1 MQYCADSEELAKPA
15 NNQKLYNMKTKL
27 MLLAAMIAF
36 GTSALWAQSVTGT
49 VSDASDGGG
58 LPGVAVL
65 VDGSNVGVMTDMDG
79 NYSLNAAA
87 GDVLVFSFVGY
98 STERREVG
106 SGPINV
112 SLKSGVTLDE
122 VVVTALGVSREKK
135 SLGYSVQELDNGAFT
150 KARSENIVRSLSGK
164 IAGVQVTSGTSI
176 GSSSKVLLRGA
187 SSITG
192 DNQPLFVVD
201 GVPMDNADYSGYNQ
215 QRSVGGYDYGNAI
228 SDINPD
234 DIASVSVLKGPA
246 AAALYGSRA
255 SNGAIV
261 ITTKTGEGHR
271 ASGQSGLGISVSSG
285 VAYNNVYVLPN
296 YQNAY
301 GGGSGTAWVD
311 TIDGDFIPDYGYDG
325 SWGAK
330 LDGTMVRHW
339 DSWDEGHSE
348 YGQTRAWSPTDSD
361 VDEYFQ
367 TGVTTTNNIS
377 VTGSTDESSFRLSY
391 TNHDQTGVY
400 ENSSLDRNTLSFTG
414 TQQISENLKASAS
427 VNYVQSKGANRPMT
441 GYGSSIM
448 SQFTQWGQRQ
458 LSMER
463 LRDYKNP
470 DGTQRTWNRNSAA
483 DGAPHYWDNPFW
495 ERYENTQNDQR
506 DRVFGNMSLTY
517 KINDVF
523 SLTGRALTD
532 FYTDRREERVAVGGV
547 NTSSYS
553 ESTRQLQE
561 TNLDAYLNFADDLSD
576 DLSVTGFVGVNQ
588 RTRNYK
594 RLNAYTLG
602 GLNTP
607 GLYTINNGADG
618 YEVGDFESNKTVNSV
633 LGSASFGFQRKFFVD
648 ITGRNDFSSTLPEA
662 SNSYFYPS
670 ATASYVF
677 SEDFDLEGV
686 SFGKVRFGWA
696 QVGNDTNPYETGT
709 TYAVNSNFGNS
720 GSATVPNAQNNP
732 NLRPEKTSSWEA
744 GLELNL
750 FMDKIRVDL
759 TYYSSTTED
768 LIFNVPV
775 SAASGYSSAVLNAG
789 KTSNKGIELALEAT
803 LVNTEDLRWD
813 IGVNYAKNTN
823 ELIELSE
830 GVENLQYA
838 SLFGTTL
845 EARPGQPLGT
855 FYGYN
860 FVFDDAGNKLVDDDG
875 YYMRSD
881 EVEPIGSILP
891 EYTAGV
897 NTTLQYKDLS
907 FFALVDIQK
916 GGSLHSYSNQWGKYS
931 GTLYETVWDED
942 GNDMRDPDYAGIVV
956 EGVNATTG
964 EANTAAISPGAHF
977 FYNQG
982 YIIHA
987 ADQYDASY
995 VKLREM
1001 RLDYNIPADMV
1012 EGSPFS
1018 NVSLGVYGR
1027 NLAILSSNAPHIDPE
1042 VATSAS
1048 NIQGFEG
1055 GQLPAE
1061 RTIGVNLKFTL

>member
-1 MQYCADSEELAKPA
+1 
-15 NNQKLYNMKTKL
+15 
-27 MLLAAMIAF
+27 
-36 GTSALWAQSVTGT
+36 
-49 VSDASDGGG
+49 
-58 LPGVAVL
+58 
-65 VDGSNVGVMTDMDG
+65 
-79 NYSLNAAA
+79 
-87 GDVLVFSFVGY
+87 
-98 STERREVG
+98 
-106 SGPINV
+106 
-112 SLKSGVTLDE
+112 
-122 VVVTALGVSREKK
+122 
-135 SLGYSVQELDNGAFT
+135 
-150 KARSENIVRSLSGK
+150 
-164 IAGVQVTSGTSI
+164 
-176 GSSSKVLLRGA
+176 
-187 SSITG
+187 
-192 DNQPLFVVD
+192 
-201 GVPMDNADYSGYNQ
+201 
-215 QRSVGGYDYGNAI
+215 
-228 SDINPD
+228 
-234 DIASVSVLKGPA
+234 
-246 AAALYGSRA
+246 
-255 SNGAIV
+255 
-261 ITTKTGEGHR
+261 
-271 ASGQSGLGISVSSG
+271 
-285 VAYNNVYVLPN
+285 
-296 YQNAY
+296 
-301 GGGSGTAWVD
+301 
-311 TIDGDFIPDYGYDG
+311 
-325 SWGAK
+325 
-330 LDGTMVRHW
+330 
-339 DSWDEGHSE
+339 
-348 YGQTRAWSPTDSD
+348 
-361 VDEYFQ
+361 
-367 TGVTTTNNIS
+367 
-377 VTGSTDESSFRLSY
+377 
-391 TNHDQTGVY
+391 
-400 ENSSLDRNTLSFTG
+400 
-414 TQQISENLKASAS
+414 
-427 VNYVQSKGANRPMT
+427 
-441 GYGSSIM
+441 
-448 SQFTQWGQRQ
+448 
-458 LSMER
+458 
-463 LRDYKNP
+463 
-470 DGTQRTWNRNSAA
+470 
-483 DGAPHYWDNPFW
+483 
-495 ERYENTQNDQR
+495 
-506 DRVFGNMSLTY
+506 
-517 KINDVF
+517 
-523 SLTGRALTD
+523 
-532 FYTDRREERVAVGGV
+532 
-547 NTSSYS
+547 
-553 ESTRQLQE
+553 
-561 TNLDAYLNFADDLSD
+561 
-576 DLSVTGFVGVNQ
+576 
-588 RTRNYK
+588 
-594 RLNAYTLG
+594 
-602 GLNTP
+602 
-607 GLYTINNGADG
+607 
-618 YEVGDFESNKTVNSV
+618 
-633 LGSASFGFQRKFFVD
+633 
-648 ITGRNDFSSTLPEA
+648 
-662 SNSYFYPS
+662 
-670 ATASYVF
+670 
-677 SEDFDLEGV
+677 LEGV

-750 FMDKIRVDL
+750 FMDKVRLDL

-803 LVNTEDLRWD
+803 LVSTEDLRWD

-845 EARPGQPLGT
+845 EARPGQSLGT

-860 FVFDDAGNKLVDDDG
+860 FVFDDAGNKLVDDNG

-1001 RLDYNIPADMV
+1001 RLDYNIPADMM

-1018 NVSLGVYGR
+1018 NVSLGVFGR